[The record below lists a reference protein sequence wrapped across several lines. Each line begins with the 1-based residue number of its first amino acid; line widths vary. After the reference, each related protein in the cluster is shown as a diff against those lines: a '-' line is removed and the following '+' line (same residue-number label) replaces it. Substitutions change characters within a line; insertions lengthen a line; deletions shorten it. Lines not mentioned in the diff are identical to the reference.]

1 MSYRVFRYVDSMR
14 GSDKMGLL
22 STAFPQFEN
31 MRANKRLSE
40 KAKNQD
46 IGQLSSMFSETET
59 MELLGEDDLKSLYE
73 YEYTRKKGFED
84 KAKTNVIGITIAVS
98 LIMGSYTM
106 IQNIVGKYDNIIVSI
121 LCVVLFS
128 LSVMYM
134 ISAGVMSIN
143 VINEQAIVHRIGY
156 GLDDPNERKKDYY
169 LQIALNRVRNAVRNN
184 TVSSSYKCMRNALI
198 LLATVMLIAIWP
210 YSSYDNS
217 NHSGSSVK
225 GNTTFFYS
233 EECFDMV
240 NKGIASDYVENY
252 IIEQLNKGVDA
263 SNTVTVIDTAEK
275 IVIKFSGDLN
285 TVNVYA
291 VDEYMDP

>member
-1 MSYRVFRYVDSMR
+1 
-14 GSDKMGLL
+14 MGLL

-106 IQNIVGKYDNIIVSI
+106 IQNIVGKYDNLIVSI

>member
-1 MSYRVFRYVDSMR
+1 MW
-14 GSDKMGLL
+14 LL

-217 NHSGSSVK
+217 NRSGSSVK